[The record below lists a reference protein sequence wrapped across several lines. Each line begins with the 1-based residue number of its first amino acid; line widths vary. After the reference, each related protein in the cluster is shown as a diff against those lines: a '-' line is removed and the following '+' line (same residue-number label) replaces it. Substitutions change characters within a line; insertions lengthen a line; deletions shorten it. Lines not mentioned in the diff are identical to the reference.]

1 VKNRAVNGGTVVKN
15 VGTLLLLLTL
25 GTQLAKSADQKLIND
40 VEVKEIGSGGHS
52 IKVLPAG
59 LDQQEVMYDV
69 TNPDLVA
76 RLPHLQPGDRLSIW
90 VEPKDGGGT
99 LEALVLNQG
108 HVAVNERAETL
119 ILVIIGWLVLGFAIS
134 KGRFVSLIM
143 GEDGRY
149 SNSKFQAVVW
159 FSVVIVVYGANLV
172 LRSLRLGVGLMSVNI
187 PQHLLL
193 LSGLS
198 AFSFAAAKGIT
209 VTKIQNAIANGAPPP
224 KTGVPSKG
232 LIEDL
237 TTNDSNQLDLGDFQ
251 MLVITLV
258 AVATY
263 AVVAFDALGTLK
275 AVADAMMPDVD
286 STILAAFGLGQGAYL
301 TKKAVGNVG
310 DS

>member
-1 VKNRAVNGGTVVKN
+1 VANN
-15 VGTLLLLLTL
+15 VGIFLLLLAL
-25 GTQLAKSADQKLIND
+25 GTQVARSADQSKLIKQD
-40 VEVKEIGSGGHS
+40 VEVKEIGGGGKS
-52 IKVLPAG
+52 IKVLPTG
-59 LDQQEVMYDV
+59 VDQQEVTYDV

-76 RLPHLQPGDRLSIW
+76 RLPHLQAGDRLSII
-90 VEPKDGGGT
+90 VEPKDAGGT
-99 LEALVLNQG
+99 LEALVLNEA

-119 ILVIIGWLVLGFAIS
+119 ILVIIGWLVLGFVMS
-134 KGRFVSLIM
+134 KGRFVSLIR

-149 SNSKFQAVVW
+149 SNSKFQAVIW
-159 FSVVIVVYGANLV
+159 FSVVIVVYGSNLV
-172 LRSLRLGVGLMSVNI
+172 LRGLRLGVGLMSVNI
-187 PQHLLL
+187 PEHLLL

-209 VTKIQNAIANGAPPP
+209 VTKIQNAVAQGAPPP
-224 KTGVPSKG
+224 KQGVPSNG

-251 MLVITLV
+251 MLVITLI
-258 AVATY
+258 AVVTY
-263 AVVAFDALGTLK
+263 AFVAFDALGTLN
-275 AVADAMMPDVD
+275 AVAGAMMPDVD

>member
-1 VKNRAVNGGTVVKN
+1 MVRNIGIF
-15 VGTLLLLLTL
+15 LLLLTL
-25 GTQLAKSADQKLIND
+25 GTQVAKSADQKLIKD
-40 VEVKEIGSGGHS
+40 VEVKEIGGGGKS

-59 LDQQEVMYDV
+59 VDQQEVTYDV

-76 RLPHLQPGDRLSIW
+76 RLPHLQAGDHLSII
-90 VEPKDGGGT
+90 VEPKDAGGT
-99 LEALVLNQG
+99 LEALVLNEA

-119 ILVIIGWLVLGFAIS
+119 ILVIIGWLVLGFVIS
-134 KGRFVSLIM
+134 KGRFVSLIR

-149 SNSKFQAVVW
+149 SNSKFQAVIW
-159 FSVVIVVYGANLV
+159 FSVVIVVYGSNLV
-172 LRSLRLGVGLMSVNI
+172 LRGLRLGVGLMSVNI
-187 PQHLLL
+187 PEHLLL

-209 VTKIQNAIANGAPPP
+209 VTKIQNAVAQGAPPP
-224 KTGVPSKG
+224 KQDVPSKG

-251 MLVITLV
+251 MLVITLI
-258 AVATY
+258 AVVTY
-263 AVVAFDALGTLK
+263 GFVAFDALGTLP
-275 AVADAMMPDVD
+275 AVAGAMMPDVD